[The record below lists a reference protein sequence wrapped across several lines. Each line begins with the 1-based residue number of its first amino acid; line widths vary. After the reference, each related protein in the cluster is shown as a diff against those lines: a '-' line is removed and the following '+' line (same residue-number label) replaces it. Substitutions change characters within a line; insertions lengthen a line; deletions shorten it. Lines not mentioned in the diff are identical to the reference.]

1 MPVTWC
7 YDVADSNKKYCSTG
21 FPIGC
26 YVTSQREQKDA
37 CVTNV
42 SFLLVS
48 RFIFRTLSAISGG
61 ALFAKLVVNG

>member
-21 FPIGC
+21 FPLGC
-26 YVTSQREQKDA
+26 YVTSQGEQKDA

-42 SFLLVS
+42 SFYQLVDLYY
-48 RFIFRTLSAISGG
+48 RTLSAISDG
-61 ALFAKLVVNG
+61 ALFAKIVNG